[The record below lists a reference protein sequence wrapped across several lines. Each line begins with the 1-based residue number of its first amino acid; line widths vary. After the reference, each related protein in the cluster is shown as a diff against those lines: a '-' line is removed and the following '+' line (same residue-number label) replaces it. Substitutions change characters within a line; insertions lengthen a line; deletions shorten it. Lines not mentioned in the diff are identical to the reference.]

1 MGSEFFKK
9 GGKRIPWILS
19 RGTSFNKGE
28 ISRAYTTDTNTT
40 SGDGQN
46 RGETHCWVNVKTIIK
61 EATMYA
67 RRKIHI
73 SLLCKNW
80 SRLALNLSKL

>member
-1 MGSEFFKK
+1 MGSKFFKK

-40 SGDGQN
+40 AGDGQN
-46 RGETHCWVNVKTIIK
+46 RGETHCWVNVKFLFCYTWFLLTGSK
-61 EATMYA
+61 ESAYPPF
-67 RRKIHI
+67 
-73 SLLCKNW
+73 
-80 SRLALNLSKL
+80 

>member
-1 MGSEFFKK
+1 MGSKFFKK

-19 RGTSFNKGE
+19 RGTNFNKRE
-28 ISRAYTTDTNTT
+28 TSRAYTTGTNTT
-40 SGDGQN
+40 AGDGQN

-80 SRLALNLSKL
+80 SR